1 MARSAIPKTV
11 LRDLSIASKN
21 KCAFPG
27 CDHPILNPVGDY
39 IAELCHIEAAEA
51 GGPRFNPGQ
60 SDEDRVSRDNLL
72 FLCHAHH
79 KETDNE
85 SVYTVARLRKI
96 KLDHESLP
104 AVVFNSE
111 LLLREVEKVLA
122 KQEELAQFLVKGGA
136 VFHESENYAVRGPL
150 VEDAWVP
157 DAGRFYRF
165 SFPNGSAFKFMMKD
179 GWMHIEQTLVDGS
192 VAYYEVNEK
201 GNVRESKLPHPLA
214 EYTVE
219 IPLSMILRQ
228 EMIPSSVGD
237 RAIKTSLKWSAGS
250 VVQHYH
256 GDTLVGLDCHAR
268 CVIKNVERRIEIL
281 AKPQS
286 VDDA

>member
-27 CDHPILNPVGDY
+27 CDHPILNSIGDY

-51 GGPRFNPGQ
+51 GGPRFNPRQ
-60 SDEDRVSRDNLL
+60 SDQDRVSRDNLL

-104 AVVFNSE
+104 AVVFNSD

-122 KQEELAQFLVKGGA
+122 KQEELAQFLAQSGA
-136 VFHESENYAVRGPL
+136 AFHESENYAVRGPI

-165 SFPNGSAFKFMMKD
+165 SFPNGSAFKIMMKD

-201 GNVRESKLPHPLA
+201 GAVRESKLPHLLA

-219 IPLSMILRQ
+219 IPPSMILRQ
-228 EMIPSSVGD
+228 EMMPSSVGD

-250 VVQHYH
+250 VVQHYY

-286 VDDA
+286 VDGA